1 MDPELVDLRTISRY
15 LRHKSLRT
23 TEIYLRRRP
32 DENLK
37 RAAKLLENTNLLSN
51 LTQEKEK
58 AT

>member
-1 MDPELVDLRTISRY
+1 MDLRTIFRY

-51 LTQEKEK
+51 PFSNLTQEKGK

>member
-1 MDPELVDLRTISRY
+1 MISG
-15 LRHKSLRT
+15 LEH
-23 TEIYLRRRP
+23 P
-32 DENLK
+32 LK